1 MCYNFVKCS
10 WHKYTVYYGVSF
22 RYARTK
28 LRLKFSYLF
37 TNSPNLPLNIHLSIQ
52 CLVEIVS
59 EIQFPILSFR
69 SAPVH
74 SRVHSGMVGH
84 PLPII
89 PALDSLSEVV
99 HNYTNVEFALEAAQ
113 GRGGGARIG
122 GTSKPLARYVSLT
135 ELEKKH
141 L

>member
-1 MCYNFVKCS
+1 MSK
-10 WHKYTVYYGVSF
+10 
-22 RYARTK
+22 
-28 LRLKFSYLF
+28 
-37 TNSPNLPLNIHLSIQ
+37 
-52 CLVEIVS
+52 
-59 EIQFPILSFR
+59 IQFPILSFC

-74 SRVHSGMVGH
+74 SRVHSGTVGH
-84 PLPII
+84 HLPII

-135 ELEKKH
+135 ELEKKTFVG
-141 L
+141 